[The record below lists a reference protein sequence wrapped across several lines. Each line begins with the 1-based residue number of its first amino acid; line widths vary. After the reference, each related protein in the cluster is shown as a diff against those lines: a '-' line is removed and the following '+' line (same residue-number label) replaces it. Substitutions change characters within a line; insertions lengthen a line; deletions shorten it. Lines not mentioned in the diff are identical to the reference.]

1 MAEQQIADALERI
14 LERLG
19 ALETKVDAL
28 ATSGYVP
35 ADA

>member
-19 ALETKVDAL
+19 ALELSERVREQARREF
-28 ATSGYVP
+28 GG
-35 ADA
+35 